1 MRKSQSELFWGGGSI
16 GSKNF
21 GVLYY
26 FYSVVFVY
34 PFFVIYVDRTK
45 ARFHFCQVL
54 KCEPQSEGYSLN
66 MHVFSVSKLAV
77 KPYQLR
83 ATRITGGPFIGGKNA
98 PTFVLCQSEEFS
110 FERFV
115 IDVPEISAE
124 VTGHSSF
131 GGCIA
136 CAQASS
142 LLKHL
147 RHMQPFI

>member
-26 FYSVVFVY
+26 FYSVVFLY

-77 KPYQLR
+77 KPCPIKGNSNNRRSIYRWQKCSQFCTMSIWRVFLWTFCYWR
-83 ATRITGGPFIGGKNA
+83 TRNFPRSYW
-98 PTFVLCQSEEFS
+98 TFVLLAAVS
-110 FERFV
+110 
-115 IDVPEISAE
+115 
-124 VTGHSSF
+124 
-131 GGCIA
+131 
-136 CAQASS
+136 QASI

-147 RHMQPFI
+147 KHMQPFT